1 MTNPAPIARFIHG
14 TNVDESVFERNV
26 RSALFPIGRGF
37 RDFYPRCKHLTIA
50 GGGPSLNDLLMTGM
64 FEAKGHLWAL
74 NNVWREMIGGH
85 RVDAVVIMDAR
96 PTSIEFVD
104 PDVHIVDV
112 AEWMIASQCDPD
124 VLENM
129 SDVDA
134 EVTIWHAAGPKI
146 IEQLGLHG
154 IRGGGTVLSR
164 AINLAWERGFR
175 DFTLAGVDSSITAE
189 AHHAYPQAINDQDK
203 RIEVETPKGARFI
216 TTPELA
222 EQATTVFRQMR
233 EYEKIGGSFRIIADG
248 LLPTL
253 WAEFKADFPNGELT
267 NV

>member
-1 MTNPAPIARFIHG
+1 MTNPAPVARFIHG

-26 RSALFPIGRGF
+26 RSALEKVKQGPI
-37 RDFYPRCKHLTIA
+37 LIA
-50 GGGPSLNDLLMTGM
+50 AGGPSLKQFPVDQARRNADT
-64 FEAKGHLWAL
+64 FWCL
-74 NNVWREMIGGH
+74 NNSWRQFD
-85 RVDAVVIMDAR
+85 RVVIHAVVLMDAR
-96 PTSIEFVD
+96 PEMVKFCD
-104 PDVHIVDV
+104 PVGRI
-112 AEWMIASQCDPD
+112 AEWLVASQCDPS
-124 VLENM
+124 VLDKL
-129 SDVDA
+129 SGPCAD
-134 EVTIWHAAGPKI
+134 VTIWHAAGPKI
-146 IEQLGLHG
+146 IDQLGLHG

-189 AHHAYPQAINDQDK
+189 AHHAYPQAINDNDK

-253 WAEFKADFPNGELT
+253 WAEFKADFPNGEPK